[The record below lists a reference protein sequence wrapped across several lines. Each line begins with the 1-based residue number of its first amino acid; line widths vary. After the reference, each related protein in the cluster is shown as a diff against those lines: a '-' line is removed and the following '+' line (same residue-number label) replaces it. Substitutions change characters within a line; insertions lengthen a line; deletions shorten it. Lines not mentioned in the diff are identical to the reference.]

1 MFLIVKRKWIAI
13 VVVTVLLGVICVA
26 GSIAAASR
34 EELYQTVAQEN
45 GDTQKYIKWVD
56 FNLTAS
62 IMSKALSYDLDSFGK
77 EPHLNWIELLAYTSA
92 KNYGNLPKSCLLYTS
107 PGSRICGF

>member
-1 MFLIVKRKWIAI
+1 MGMFLIVKRKWIAI

-56 FNLTAS
+56 FNLTAP
-62 IMSKALSYDLDSFGK
+62 L
-77 EPHLNWIELLAYTSA
+77 
-92 KNYGNLPKSCLLYTS
+92 
-107 PGSRICGF
+107 